1 MYKIRDAFK
10 KDLLSTIFV
19 GVFLASTT
27 PFFGVIARRYFSA
40 SPFHL
45 SIISSASG
53 IGQLFTFYWGYIIRN
68 RKDKLRMVVIPGT
81 LARSIFL
88 LTPLVNSI
96 TLFLILI
103 LIYQIIAFISTP
115 AYVEVIRAMYPD
127 ILRARL
133 MGIVRMVNSL
143 VVIIITP
150 IAGKLISSIGFR
162 WTFFFGAIFGIIS
175 SLIFSKIKLRQQDIG
190 STDSYVPIKS
200 ILSIPFLDRRFGTYL
215 AIFFMYGVGNWL
227 SSPIYPIVLVDRLQA
242 TSLQVGFISTVS
254 SSVSA
259 ISYIF
264 WGRYIDRE
272 NPIHALVLI
281 FSLDFLIPFGYLLA
295 SIKPI
300 YLFVICSAVVSGIAN
315 AGIDLS
321 VMNAIMNIAPK
332 TEIASYMALHST
344 FVGIRG
350 VIGPFLGATL
360 YSFIGAI
367 GVFSINITTAI
378 LGGFLMYRFYKSLY
392 QAST

>member
-272 NPIHALVLI
+272 NPIHALALI

-367 GVFSINITTAI
+367 GVFSINITTTI